1 MSVSPAIFVLIL
13 DYAMNAYM
21 QACEELG
28 IDAEA
33 AWLGYA
39 DDLAISS
46 TEVDKAEAAFHQ
58 LQAAC
63 AFVGLH
69 CNITKTECMALGVTK
84 STATKETACK
94 ERIQVAFENGK
105 FEGWLV
111 DWTGRGKLVPA
122 VEWTD
127 LDLTNFHHEPS
138 HLIVY
143 DPDDQGNSERMAI
156 QMGKNG
162 WLTDQDG
169 DKHRCKL
176 LGSKEFIDD
185 KKNKIRCKKC
195 KTVFKSERALKSHGT
210 SKCRLRQDMTP
221 EEQAKLR
228 RKREANASI
237 AGRKSL
243 GVEQIQIMDV
253 FDNLLKAVAEFT
265 YLGTLASTDGYSTRE
280 INRRLGIAGSTMASL
295 NKLWADSG
303 IPTRL
308 KCQLYRA
315 LVMTIVLYNG
325 ECWRIKKQDLKKLE
339 GFHFRCLR
347 RLTRKLRRPEL
358 GNMDIDK
365 ASREDVFKASKMAT
379 MEELLREKRLRWFG
393 HLIREQDD
401 DPAKQTLLRE
411 KELNSKWFQLLTA
424 DLLSRKTTFDKAVPL
439 AKNKLI
445 WRRVSFAICEQFPPH
460 PEAAQSRDNP

>member
-1 MSVSPAIFVLIL
+1 M
-13 DYAMNAYM
+13 
-21 QACEELG
+21 
-28 IDAEA
+28 
-33 AWLGYA
+33 
-39 DDLAISS
+39 
-46 TEVDKAEAAFHQ
+46 T
-58 LQAAC
+58 
-63 AFVGLH
+63 
-69 CNITKTECMALGVTK
+69 
-84 STATKETACK
+84 
-94 ERIQVAFENGK
+94 FENGK

-127 LDLTNFHHEPS
+127 LDLTNFHQEPS
-138 HLIVY
+138 HLIIY
-143 DPDDQGNSERMAI
+143 DADDQGHSELMAI
-156 QMGKNG
+156 EMGKNG
-162 WLTDQDG
+162 WMTDQDG

-176 LGSKEFIDD
+176 LGAKEFIDD
-185 KKNKIRCKKC
+185 KKNKIRCEKC
-195 KTVFKSERALKSHGT
+195 KAVFKSERALKSHGT

-221 EEQAKLR
+221 DEQAKLR
-228 RKREANASI
+228 RKRETNASI

-243 GVEQIQIMDV
+243 GVEQIQIKDV
-253 FDNLLKAVAEFT
+253 FDNLLKAVAEFK
-265 YLGTLASTDGYSTRE
+265 YLGTLVSTDGYSTRE

-295 NKLWADSG
+295 NKLWADPG
-303 IPTRL
+303 ISTRL

-365 ASREDVFKASKMAT
+365 ASREDVFRASKMAT

-401 DPAKQTLLRE
+401 DPAKQILLRE

-424 DLLSRKTTFDKAVPL
+424 DLLSRRTTFDKAVPL
-439 AKNKLI
+439 ANDRAA
-445 WRRVSFAICEQFPPH
+445 WRQLSFSICEEYLPH
-460 PEAAQSRDNP
+460 PGGRAEQ